1 MINLILGILFFNL
14 ILILFKLFDRYKV
27 DNLQAIVVNYLVAG
41 FCGFQFSGLT
51 ISTQELIQ
59 LDWLYIA
66 FMIGS
71 IFVIVFNMVATG
83 AQKIGMAITTVA
95 NKMSVILPVI
105 ASFFLYGDKITLL
118 KIGGIILALIGVY
131 LSTMNGKK
139 LNFDRSYLWLLA
151 LVFFGQGVAD
161 ILFNYAQEIYVEPT
175 EAEIFIAMLFF
186 AAFVTGSLI
195 LITKVI
201 QKKEKLRAKNLLWGI
216 ALGIPNYLTVFYFFK
231 ALESDF
237 MESSQVY
244 PILNMGVIV
253 MSAITG
259 FLLFREKLSTR
270 NWIGIGLS
278 VVAIAAISL
287 G

>member
-1 MINLILGILFFNL
+1 MIDLILGILFFNL

-41 FCGFQFSGLT
+41 SCGFQFSGLT
-51 ISTQELIQ
+51 ISTQEIIQ

-66 FMIGS
+66 FLIGS

-161 ILFNYAQEIYVEPT
+161 ILFNYAQEIYVKPS
-175 EAEIFIAMLFF
+175 EAEIFISMLFF

-195 LITKVI
+195 LLTKVM
-201 QKKEKLRAKNLLWGI
+201 QKKEKLKAKNLLWGI
-216 ALGIPNYLTVFYFFK
+216 ALGIPNYLTVFYFFR
-231 ALESDF
+231 ALESGF